1 MSELKRPERCVNFES
16 IKPELREITE
26 FYTRKVKDYLHCLK
40 QLNEYADE
48 LENEISV
55 LKETPKVEVLLDD
68 MAKPLVVVPKFF
80 ANWFENQLKNN
91 ELKKFDGND
100 VFRIIQDVIKISN
113 DENTWED
120 YGVTDEIAKFAED
133 NEELFLNLIVNCSF
147 KVGYTVEKEKKYIL
161 KHIDLSEQYNSV
173 SSYLVH
179 ASSTKLQHESYVK
192 AVDMSKIKQCH
203 FTQSEIDKLNV
214 GSYEQIEVKV
224 EEVEK

>member
-68 MAKPLVVVPKFF
+68 TAETSVIPQLMAD
-80 ANWFENQLKNN
+80 WFENQLKNN
-91 ELKKFDGND
+91 ESKKFDGND

-113 DENTWED
+113 DESTWED
-120 YGVTDEIAKFAED
+120 YGITDEIAKFAED
-133 NEELFLNLIVNCSF
+133 NEELFLNLIVNCSLGY
-147 KVGYTVEKEKKYIL
+147 GYTVEKEKKYIL
-161 KHIDLSEQYNSV
+161 KHIDLSEQHNSV
-173 SSYLVH
+173 SSYLAH
-179 ASSTKLQHESYVK
+179 APSTKLQHESYVK

-224 EEVEK
+224 EEVE